1 MGPCQKSFLLRGLI
15 LLLGIHLCGAHLR
28 ANPSINFDGRAS
40 EILGKDNVVSVENNP
55 EIQSQCDGFQGDS
68 IWALVDHQS
77 HLISRDTQVADFNR
91 DGIGSHPL
99 AQVRTKSSRK
109 KDKEDDDDS
118 GTGKETK
125 TQTGGSTSDSE
136 PEGADSIEKQDLGP
150 QVVWTVKVDPAP
162 PGVFAAA
169 GAKLGVKMPSLGA
182 IGPDFVES
190 TRMRVLFPATP
201 SRFVALGLNDDKKQY
216 RDIWNLVDKKKL
228 GQVRNIELGSSK
240 IQALSPDGSYLAGK
254 PQWDNVISIYG
265 VTQNRPL
272 SPIRLSGTASK
283 LVAFAGKSR
292 LILEDSKELHVY
304 SVPDFK
310 PKTVIELGG
319 WKADDGWAVSA
330 GGKYF
335 VAVTRAGA
343 AAGLKIFDLDAG
355 AIAGGISLKGEPE
368 CLGAAFSSDGQ
379 QLAVLLGGESP
390 ELRVWQVKTGEVA
403 GQFDLTKFASQIK
416 PRENYQGGRLE
427 WFPDQRH
434 LLIGGKGV
442 YDSRDGKL
450 LSELKSPP
458 IYPVRVISP
467 DQLAVVAKDQLIT
480 HDLSSVLKAKT
491 AVSTELTKTEEK
503 PVAAPTKP
511 VDRSEAAQLTLEDVE
526 WTVKLGKPPVPIQAV
541 GRGVEIPAGALFM
554 GCLSQSQHGIGFVM
568 YTSEALT
575 ADENG
580 LPIVEPGTRF
590 WLERLDLK
598 TGSKQKSV
606 PLPSG
611 SILMSVSPDGTLVCT
626 HNADGL
632 DRLDVLAVRDGSS
645 KGSLEPYHDAP
656 PGPEQQVHYAE
667 FLDSLLLLTAATG
680 RMTLWDIGTNKA
692 RYEIEIGDMRPEFS
706 PARDHVAVTD
716 AAHRLIYLLDAKTGK
731 TTGTVTPS
739 DVSGDRVTACSFH
752 PESRLFA
759 TLTERTGGGELRV
772 IDLDNGQ
779 IKKQISLPVSGS
791 VMQWVGLDYVL
802 IDGEKLVCISR
813 ECVVWNYSLPDG
825 MHLRDSPDQRHW
837 YIAADTARSNVY
849 TVRGVDMPDEGVVQ
863 RIGAANPR
871 GKLLLRPGQA
881 IALDIQVDNP
891 DGMDD
896 FAEQVKNVLTDRYL
910 SSKIKV
916 VSGVPVT
923 LKVRDN
929 DSGWNLS
936 LLHDG
941 KPIWSHDI
949 DGEAGPSAL
958 LEFEPPKHA
967 FPAGAEK
974 GAGQSALGIRG
985 TK

>member
-1 MGPCQKSFLLRGLI
+1 MGPCQKSFSLLGLI
-15 LLLGIHLCGAHLR
+15 LLLSMMGTEEQLFSAPWDHLEGDAIREVQLNVAISLNSAYETSFQADWTEGGSTHTWPGTSLGW
-28 ANPSINFDGRAS
+28 NPLVNLNS
-40 EILGKDNVVSVENNP
+40 EVDSDVVRNLE
-55 EIQSQCDGFQGDS
+55 
-68 IWALVDHQS
+68 
-77 HLISRDTQVADFNR
+77 
-91 DGIGSHPL
+91 L
-99 AQVRTKSSRK
+99 AQVKTKATQK
-109 KDKEDDDDS
+109 LVEDKGDNSDS
-118 GTGKETK
+118 G
-125 TQTGGSTSDSE
+125 QPASDPALDSE
-136 PEGADSIEKQDLGP
+136 PEGAEKIERP
-150 QVVWTVKVDPAP
+150 VPIVPTPWVVKVDPAP
-162 PGVFAAA
+162 PGTFAAP
-169 GAKLGVKMPSLGA
+169 GAKLGLKMPSLGA

-190 TRMRVLFPATP
+190 TRMRVLFPVTP
-201 SRFVALGLNDDKKQY
+201 SRFVALGLNDDKKQF

-228 GQVRNIELGSSK
+228 GQVRNIEFGSSK
-240 IQALSPDGSYLAGK
+240 VQALSPDGNYLVGK

-265 VTQNRPL
+265 VSQNRPL
-272 SPIRLSGTASK
+272 TPIRLSGTSSK

-292 LILEDSKELHVY
+292 LIHEDSKELHVS

-310 PKTVIELGG
+310 PKTVIKLAG
-319 WKADDGWAVSA
+319 WKSDDGWAVSA

-335 VAVTRAGA
+335 VAITREGA

-355 AIAGGISLKGEPE
+355 TLAGTISFQGGPA
-368 CLGAAFSSDGQ
+368 CQGAAFSSDGQ
-379 QLAVLLGGESP
+379 QLAVLLGGDSP
-390 ELRVWQVKTGEVA
+390 ELRVWQVKTGQVA
-403 GQFDLTKFASQIK
+403 GQFNLSEIAGQIK

-480 HDLSSVLKAKT
+480 HDLSSVLK
-491 AVSTELTKTEEK
+491 TKPAPATKAEEK
-503 PVAAPTKP
+503 PAVVEAKP
-511 VDRSEAAQLTLEDVE
+511 VDRSQAEQLALEDVE
-526 WTVKLGKPPVPIQAV
+526 WGVRLGKPPASIQAV
-541 GRGVEIPAGALFM
+541 GRGVEIPPGALFI
-554 GCLSQSQHGIGFVM
+554 GCLSQSQHGVGFVM

-598 TGSKQKSV
+598 TGSKQKNV

-611 SILMSVSPDGTLVCT
+611 AILMSVSPDGMLVCT
-626 HNADGL
+626 QNAEGL
-632 DRLDVLAVRDGSS
+632 DRLDILAVRDGSS
-645 KGSLEPYHDAP
+645 KGSLAPYRDAP

-667 FLDSLLLLTAATG
+667 FLDQFLLLTAATE

-692 RYEIEIGDMRPEFS
+692 RYEIEIGDMRPELS
-706 PARDHVAVTD
+706 PARDYVAVTD
-716 AAHRLIYLLDAKTGK
+716 AARRLIYLLETKTGK
-731 TTGTVTPS
+731 SAGTVTPS
-739 DVSGDRVTACSFH
+739 DVSGDRVSACSFH

-759 TLTERTGGGELRV
+759 TLTERIDGGELRV
-772 IDLDNGQ
+772 VDLENGEV
-779 IKKQISLPVSGS
+779 KKQIPLPVSGS
-791 VMQWVGLDYVL
+791 LMQWVGMDYVL
-802 IDGEKLVCISR
+802 IDGEILVCVSR

-837 YIAADTARSNVY
+837 YIAADAARSNVY
-849 TVRGVDMPDEGVVQ
+849 VVRGVDMPDEAVVQ

-881 IALDIQVDNP
+881 IALDVKVKNP
-891 DGMDD
+891 DGIDD

-910 SSKIKV
+910 SSKIKIV
-916 VSGVPVT
+916 AGVPVT
-923 LKVRDN
+923 LMVRDC
-929 DSGWNLS
+929 DAGWSLS

-941 KPIWSHDI
+941 KPIWTHEIS
-949 DGEAGPSAL
+949 EEEGPSAL
-958 LEFEPPKHA
+958 LEFEPPRHA

-974 GAGQSALGIRG
+974 GAGQSTLGIRG